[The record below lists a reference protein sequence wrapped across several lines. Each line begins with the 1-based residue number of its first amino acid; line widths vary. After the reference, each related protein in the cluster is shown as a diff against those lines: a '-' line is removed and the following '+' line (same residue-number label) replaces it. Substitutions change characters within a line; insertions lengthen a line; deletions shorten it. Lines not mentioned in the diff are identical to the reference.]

1 MFTTIP
7 PEINYI
13 LTGKKGEEEEEE
25 EKPSKAS
32 KTKEEKPSKPS
43 KKSAKVMVDD
53 AEEEEE
59 EENNDNTPDWSL
71 PESSVKK
78 LKANFAK
85 VSDGEESISSGK
97 AIKIFMKSGVKA
109 KDIATVAKLVCNGQP
124 KDINEKQF
132 VAIMSMLGEI
142 RKGIPVPK
150 MLPDAYI
157 EYLEGDKKPA
167 KKETL
172 SKSTK
177 KPAKEVAVDEEE
189 EEEEKE
195 DWNLTKGMYNQLK
208 KLFDKQTG
216 GEETMAPALAVKTFK
231 KSGVEEESVKAI
243 TKMVL
248 RGHKGPISVGQFVV
262 IMFILKK
269 VSEGVEVPSS
279 LPASLKK
286 FL

>member
-13 LTGKKGEEEEEE
+13 LTGKKDEEEEEE
-25 EKPSKAS
+25 EKPS

-59 EENNDNTPDWSL
+59 EEDNTPDWSL
-71 PESSVKK
+71 PESSIKK
-78 LKANFAK
+78 LRANFAK
-85 VSDGEESISSGK
+85 VNDGEESIPSGK
-97 AIKIFMKSGVKA
+97 AVKIFMKSGVKA

-124 KDINEKQF
+124 KEINEKQF

-157 EYLEGDKKPA
+157 EYLEGGKKPA
-167 KKETL
+167 KKEVL

-177 KPAKEVAVDEEE
+177 KVAKEEE
-189 EEEEKE
+189 EDKEDKEE

-231 KSGVEEESVKAI
+231 KSGVEEDSVKAI

>member
-25 EKPSKAS
+25 KPSKPS

-43 KKSAKVMVDD
+43 KKSTKVMVDD

-59 EENNDNTPDWSL
+59 EEDNTPDWSL
-71 PESSVKK
+71 PESSIKK
-78 LKANFAK
+78 LRANFAK
-85 VSDGEESISSGK
+85 VNDGEESIPSGK
-97 AIKIFMKSGVKA
+97 AVKIFMKSGVKA

-124 KDINEKQF
+124 KEINEKQF

-157 EYLEGDKKPA
+157 EYLEGGKKPA
-167 KKETL
+167 KKEVL

-177 KPAKEVAVDEEE
+177 KVAKEEE
-189 EEEEKE
+189 EEEDKEE

-231 KSGVEEESVKAI
+231 KSGVEEDSVKAI

>member
-13 LTGKKGEEEEEE
+13 LTGKKDEEEEE
-25 EKPSKAS
+25 EKPSKPS

-59 EENNDNTPDWSL
+59 EEDNTPDWSL
-71 PESSVKK
+71 PESSIKK
-78 LKANFAK
+78 LRANFAK
-85 VSDGEESISSGK
+85 VNDGEESIPSGK
-97 AIKIFMKSGVKA
+97 AVKIFMKSGVKA

-124 KDINEKQF
+124 KEINEKQF

-157 EYLEGDKKPA
+157 EYLEGGKKPA
-167 KKETL
+167 KKEVL

-177 KPAKEVAVDEEE
+177 KVAKEEE
-189 EEEEKE
+189 EDKEDKEE

-231 KSGVEEESVKAI
+231 KSGVEEDSVKAI

>member
-25 EKPSKAS
+25 KPSKPS

-59 EENNDNTPDWSL
+59 EEDNTPDWSL
-71 PESSVKK
+71 PESSIKK
-78 LKANFAK
+78 LRANFAK
-85 VSDGEESISSGK
+85 VNDGEESIPSGK
-97 AIKIFMKSGVKA
+97 AVKIFMKSGVKA

-157 EYLEGDKKPA
+157 EYLEGGKKPA
-167 KKETL
+167 KKEVL

-177 KPAKEVAVDEEE
+177 KVAKEEE
-189 EEEEKE
+189 EDKEE

-231 KSGVEEESVKAI
+231 KSGVEEDSVKAI

>member
-13 LTGKKGEEEEEE
+13 LTGKKDEEEEE
-25 EKPSKAS
+25 EKPS

-59 EENNDNTPDWSL
+59 EEEDNTPDWSL
-71 PESSVKK
+71 PESSIKK
-78 LKANFAK
+78 LRANFAK
-85 VSDGEESISSGK
+85 VNDGEESIPSGK
-97 AIKIFMKSGVKA
+97 AVKIFMKSGVKA

-124 KDINEKQF
+124 KEINEKQF

-157 EYLEGDKKPA
+157 EYLEGGKKPA
-167 KKETL
+167 KKEVL

-177 KPAKEVAVDEEE
+177 KVAKEEE
-189 EEEEKE
+189 EDKEE

-231 KSGVEEESVKAI
+231 KSGVEEDSVKAI

>member
-25 EKPSKAS
+25 KPSKPS

-59 EENNDNTPDWSL
+59 EEDNTPDWSL
-71 PESSVKK
+71 PESSIKK
-78 LKANFAK
+78 LRANFAK
-85 VSDGEESISSGK
+85 VNDGEESIPSGK
-97 AIKIFMKSGVKA
+97 AVKIFMKSGVKA

-124 KDINEKQF
+124 KEINEKQF

-157 EYLEGDKKPA
+157 EYLEGGKKPA
-167 KKETL
+167 KKEVL

-177 KPAKEVAVDEEE
+177 KVAKEEE
-189 EEEEKE
+189 EEDKEE

-231 KSGVEEESVKAI
+231 KSGVEEDSVKAI

>member
-13 LTGKKGEEEEEE
+13 LTGKKDEEEEE
-25 EKPSKAS
+25 EKPSKPS

-59 EENNDNTPDWSL
+59 EDNTPDWSL
-71 PESSVKK
+71 PESSIKK
-78 LKANFAK
+78 LRANFAK
-85 VSDGEESISSGK
+85 VNDGEESIPSGK
-97 AIKIFMKSGVKA
+97 AVKIFMKSGVKA

-157 EYLEGDKKPA
+157 EYLEGGKKPA
-167 KKETL
+167 KKEVL

-177 KPAKEVAVDEEE
+177 KVAKEEE
-189 EEEEKE
+189 EDKEDKEE

-231 KSGVEEESVKAI
+231 KSGVEEDSVKAI

>member
-1 MFTTIP
+1 
-7 PEINYI
+7 
-13 LTGKKGEEEEEE
+13 
-25 EKPSKAS
+25 
-32 KTKEEKPSKPS
+32 
-43 KKSAKVMVDD
+43 
-53 AEEEEE
+53 
-59 EENNDNTPDWSL
+59 
-71 PESSVKK
+71 
-78 LKANFAK
+78 
-85 VSDGEESISSGK
+85 
-97 AIKIFMKSGVKA
+97 
-109 KDIATVAKLVCNGQP
+109 
-124 KDINEKQF
+124 
-132 VAIMSMLGEI
+132 MSMLGEI

-157 EYLEGDKKPA
+157 EYLEGGKKPA
-167 KKETL
+167 KKEVL

-177 KPAKEVAVDEEE
+177 KVAKEEE
-189 EEEEKE
+189 EEDKEE

-231 KSGVEEESVKAI
+231 KSGVEEDSVKAI